1 MHCRETGMDEIP
13 AGEQSDAKG
22 INGVFRPG
30 QSRTFSL
37 KLA

>member
-13 AGEQSDAKG
+13 AGEQSDTKG